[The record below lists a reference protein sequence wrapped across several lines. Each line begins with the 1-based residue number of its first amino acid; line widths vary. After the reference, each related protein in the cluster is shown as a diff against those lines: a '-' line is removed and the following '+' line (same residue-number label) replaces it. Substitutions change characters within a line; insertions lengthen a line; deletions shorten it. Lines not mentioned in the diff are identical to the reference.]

1 MAEFKL
7 TNEEDTAA
15 IELAIKTARQML
27 RKREIDP
34 SDIVGLGHALFALQ
48 RMPAATPGADV
59 QFDVNLS
66 GGDSDFRESS
76 WISFRIT
83 SEEFEIREGGSSYSA
98 AVGGDSHSQTGW
110 CFNLEGEGERNLDLV
125 ELEDG
130 IAEMIQLGANVEVE
144 DQSEMEI

>member
-7 TNEEDTAA
+7 TNAEDAAA
-15 IELAIKTARQML
+15 IELAVKTARRLL

-34 SDIVGLGHALFALQ
+34 SEVVGLGHALYALE

-66 GGDSDFRESS
+66 GGDSNFRESS
-76 WISFRIT
+76 WVSFRIT

-110 CFNLEGEGERNLDLV
+110 CFNLEGGGARNLDLV
-125 ELEDG
+125 ALEDG
-130 IAEMIQLGANVEVE
+130 IAEMIQLGAGVEVE
-144 DQSEMEI
+144 DQSEMEM